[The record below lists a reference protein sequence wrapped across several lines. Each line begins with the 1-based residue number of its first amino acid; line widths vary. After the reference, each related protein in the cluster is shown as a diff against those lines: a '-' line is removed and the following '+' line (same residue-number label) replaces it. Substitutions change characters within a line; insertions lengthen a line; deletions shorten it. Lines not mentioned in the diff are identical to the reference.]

1 LKALS
6 SLFPH
11 SPPETG
17 PLTDVN
23 SDNMTNYA
31 DTLMNGFI
39 TGVTN
44 NITGVL
50 NALKTIAS
58 LFPHSPVE
66 DGPLAEVNDTN
77 MSDYGTS
84 LMTSLA
90 QGITAGTPAVTSAL
104 QSVSNDITTSV
115 SSDVASANSGSSLNV
130 LPVNGSNTSTTDS
143 TLTALTTTATTA
155 VSALTALTNATQ
167 TAELTE
173 TQSGSALSALQ
184 SALNTEVATPIL
196 SAIEQA
202 NLTATAGESAQ
213 QVTVNFHPN
222 SIQLPEG
229 VTPESARTIAGAF
242 GDEVAK
248 RINKGAISNG
258 LKPYSIYNNPNLN
271 R

>member
-1 LKALS
+1 
-6 SLFPH
+6 
-11 SPPETG
+11 
-17 PLTDVN
+17 
-23 SDNMTNYA
+23 MTNYA

-66 DGPLAEVNDTN
+66 SGPLAEVNDTN
-77 MSDYGTS
+77 MTDYGGS
-84 LMTSLA
+84 LMTALA
-90 QGITAGTPAVTSAL
+90 TGITDGTPAVSSAL
-104 QSVSNDITTSV
+104 KAV
-115 SSDVASANSGSSLNV
+115 SSDINSTVSSSSAGGSLNALSV
-130 LPVNGSNTSTTDS
+130 TNTADS
-143 TLTALTTTATTA
+143 TLSALTTTATTA
-155 VSALTALTNATQ
+155 A
-167 TAELTE
+167 
-173 TQSGSALSALQ
+173 
-184 SALNTEVATPIL
+184 SALNALTQASLVAANTSTS

-202 NLTATAGESAQ
+202 SAAANAGATAQ

-229 VTPESARTIAGAF
+229 VTPDSARAIAGAF

-248 RINKGAISNG
+248 RINRGAISAG
-258 LKPYSIYNNPNLN
+258 IKPYSIYNNPNLN